1 VEDEIV
7 KVSTDAIN
15 NQLRPISVEDVS
27 VKLHKNEKPH
37 TSSSSS
43 SSSVS
48 MSALLNPIRNTD
60 MLQNEELYELKGK
73 NLIQTKGGYSTK
85 NKTKKRRT
93 KNNKRKT
100 MKHKK
105 RRTKKNRKHKK

>member
-1 VEDEIV
+1 MENTYSKSHIVLLPNLRLKENKIYFTLKSPLKICIKKKNTSGENKSEVASNSESNVEDEIV
-7 KVSTDAIN
+7 KVSIDAI
-15 NQLRPISVEDVS
+15 
-27 VKLHKNEKPH
+27 
-37 TSSSSS
+37 
-43 SSSVS
+43 
-48 MSALLNPIRNTD
+48 
-60 MLQNEELYELKGK
+60 K